1 MDGMIH
7 RLHLFNEGDQE
18 VKKELYTRD
27 RRRKVRFNC
36 NHDLYKSQTANWRD
50 TLTISMLASDNFDPE
65 ILPVSCK
72 ETTTEYARHVMKL
85 GDALFDLLSEALGLE
100 PDHLRAMEC
109 AKGCTLVCHYYP
121 PCPEPELTLGAST
134 HSDPSFLTVLLQD
147 QIGALQVIHEDQWVD
162 VERIPRGLVV
172 NIADLL
178 QILSNDKFKSI
189 QHRVVAKRAGP
200 RISVACFF
208 SGHLTVPPKPYG
220 PIKELLSEESPPMYR
235 EINMSADFLL
245 AGLKRR
251 TNFIVSRH
259 ERYIEIALKVYLSCH
274 KRVISKGYFARFDM
288 KDCHLGD
295 TPTTKGERFSLSHCP
310 KTEVE
315 KKEMQKIPFAS
326 AVGSHIYAQVAKK
339 VMRYLQRT
347 KDYMLTYRKLDQ
359 LEIIGY
365 SDFDFDGWQDNKRST
380 SGNIYLLDGCAIS

>member
-1 MDGMIH
+1 MEISSMRQSFPELAMDYDRTAELKAFDKTKAGVKGLTDAGLKHIPKIFVRPPEELAEELNCPRSNLRVPVIDLAGIDIADRRKETVEEVKVAAEKWGFFQVVNHEIPLKVMDGMIH
-7 RLHLFNEGDQE
+7 GLRLFNEGDQE

-50 TLTISMLASDNFDPE
+50 TLTISMLASDSFDPE
-65 ILPVSCK
+65 ILPVSCR

-85 GDALFDLLSEALGLE
+85 GDALFDLLSEALGLK

-162 VERIPRGLVV
+162 VEPIPGGLVV

-220 PIKELLSEESPPMYR
+220 PIKELLSEESPPVYR
-235 EINMSADFLL
+235 EITLDEYVGRFF
-245 AGLKRR
+245 AGGL
-251 TNFIVSRH
+251 
-259 ERYIEIALKVYLSCH
+259 E
-274 KRVISKGYFARFDM
+274 
-288 KDCHLGD
+288 
-295 TPTTKGERFSLSHCP
+295 
-310 KTEVE
+310 E
-315 KKEMQKIPFAS
+315 KN
-326 AVGSHIYAQVAKK
+326 
-339 VMRYLQRT
+339 
-347 KDYMLTYRKLDQ
+347 KLDCFKTRKVADA
-359 LEIIGY
+359 
-365 SDFDFDGWQDNKRST
+365 SF
-380 SGNIYLLDGCAIS
+380 